1 MAENDNINLDDTLA
15 TGDVYISEEQT
26 DIEVIET
33 VDVIEVEE
41 SESYEID
48 TLDAFPALGEDNE
61 NLRHALLN
69 GREIADQHP
78 ITAITGLREE
88 LNEIKSLKTV
98 YSDKINQADYYLW
111 EDENILQEDRVGYF
125 VSAHSDVHEI
135 KICTSDNDIFGV
147 TVDVAGFVGA
157 QSDVKRDIKYGLV
170 VTNGIVRV
178 RCELFVNVGDYVIS
192 NDYGYAQKN
201 DSGYRVVGRHK
212 VDGIEYAEIT
222 LVTPISRF
230 CELSSAVS
238 ALDERVDDAETNIVA
253 AINVANEAHN
263 KASEAIVISDEAI
276 KNALESLDKS
286 NAAVGKTD
294 ELESIVSSSNE
305 AAVQAK
311 AIAESAVVSAE
322 SIKNEAVAD
331 ANKALAETSEL
342 RKELEA
348 TIDKIDTD
356 LENTSLELEATKES
370 LANAKTELQ
379 DSIDGAVKD
388 IESLEKDLEP
398 LATWPEGSENP
409 TGIAGFVARADED
422 SATLASMVTWQGET
436 NQSIAAFKQE
446 VAENYATQAMV
457 TAVGDNLALFKQEVA
472 DDYATQEMVT
482 EVDNALTGY
491 KQEVEKNYATQQMLS
506 TVEDNLASYKQEV
519 TDTYATQQMVTT
531 VSDNLASYKQEV
543 TDTYATQGMV
553 SEVNNSLTSFKQ
565 EVADD
570 YATQDMVTKVETDTS
585 KALTDYKQE
594 VSGTYATQKSLTD
607 LETET
612 TKAIAASEE
621 KATETYASKSDLTS
635 FESSTNM
642 AMARIEQKADDN
654 GASIN
659 SIVSNVDKYSVGE
672 YSQSY
677 GLTQEQASSIL
688 KDGMIYVPT
697 KHKDTRSH
705 SETFS
710 DTEETNEFTPGSYYM
725 WNGSDWVEYG
735 NSVAFFSETP
745 TPSNTLKYWY
755 VDSNDAPEGYEAHA
769 LYKYEDG
776 KWQKVNILDGN
787 VNNRLAGMIRLTTDK
802 IALEVVNAR
811 GSSATLTERIGKNEA
826 DIQGVVNWTKDPD
839 GKQYNL
845 ATIKQTA
852 DDAGASI
859 TQVVSAVG
867 EDGEV
872 NAASIVTAIN
882 NGDSS
887 VVIDADHVDIS
898 GVDVSLKGQTI
909 NISAD
914 DVLGISSTNFSVDT
928 DGYITAQGGTIGGW
942 TIDDDGLY
950 SSNDDTPQTIT
961 ETINSNNMTETSH
974 DSGSTAYI
982 VPLSNTVGS
991 VLSISDD
998 TGNVYDWEILDGQF
1012 IIYGDFYTTPFNST
1026 VQYTTP
1032 VSNCGLWGTSNRN
1045 GVAIYAGS
1053 NVSTMTSAPF
1063 RVYHDGSL
1071 VATSATIS
1079 GNITATS
1086 GRIGGCYIS
1095 NGVLQIANANI
1106 TSLNA
1111 EKITAGVLDADRIPE
1126 LTVDKLIVGE
1136 LKGFTL
1142 NACTMSACTLEGD
1155 ITLGDE
1161 MFLRYKT
1168 SDGLS
1173 VLSFQD
1179 NGESAAS
1186 FCVEHC
1192 LDYGLGT
1199 SQIFLTPYRIQ
1210 LNVWGAG
1217 DEGNS
1222 ESTSFID
1229 IDQADNERL
1238 TLYSQSGYLKGSW
1251 YSESD
1256 ISVTSDANKKN
1267 TVANIDDKYSVFFDN
1282 LVSRTF
1288 KYNDGTSDR
1297 LHTGFIAQEVKT
1309 ALDCADLDTSEFGG
1323 LVIKQNADNTEDW
1336 YLRYGEFIA
1345 LNTLQIQKLKARVA
1359 ELERKI
1365 DELGE

>member
-41 SESYEID
+41 SESYDID
-48 TLDAFPALGEDNE
+48 ALDAFPALGEDNE
-61 NLRHALLN
+61 SLRHALLN

-178 RCELFVNVGDYVIS
+178 RCELSVNVGDYVIS

-230 CELSSAVS
+230 CELSSAVR

-294 ELESIVSSSNE
+294 ELESIISSSNE

-370 LANAKTELQ
+370 LANTKTELQ
-379 DSIDGAVKD
+379 GSIDDAVND

-436 NQSIAAFKQE
+436 NESIASFKQE
-446 VAENYATQAMV
+446 VAENYATQEMV
-457 TAVGDNLALFKQEVA
+457 TDVGNNLALFKQEVK

-482 EVDNALTGY
+482 EVDNALTAY

-506 TVEDNLASYKQEV
+506 TVEGNLASYKQEV

-531 VSDNLASYKQEV
+531 VSNNLASYKQEV
-543 TDTYATQGMV
+543 TETYATQGMV

-565 EVADD
+565 EVAND

-607 LETET
+607 LETDT

-635 FESSTNM
+635 FESDTKTT
-642 AMARIEQKADDN
+642 MARIEQKADAN
-654 GASIN
+654 GAYIQST
-659 SIVSNVDKYSVGE
+659 VSNMDKYSVGP
-672 YSQSY
+672 YSQAY
-677 GLTQEQASSIL
+677 GFTLEQARAVL
-688 KDGMIYVPT
+688 EEGMVYVPT
-697 KHKDTRSH
+697 PHKDK
-705 SETFS
+705 
-710 DTEETNEFTPGSYYM
+710 DTHDEIYTYTEIDADGKEVVKNYPDDDGYQFTPGYIYTWSDIDDSEDTKTMM
-725 WNGSDWVEYG
+725 WTESVGKVVSFGTAPSGDAYDFWYTNSDTVSDGYEPYTLYKLEEYKNEAGEILTQWVAVATFAG
-735 NSVAFFSETP
+735 NS
-745 TPSNTLKYWY
+745 SNRAVSQIRQDTN
-755 VDSNDAPEGYEAHA
+755 S
-769 LYKYEDG
+769 
-776 KWQKVNILDGN
+776 VNI
-787 VNNRLAGMIRLTTDK
+787 
-802 IALEVVNAR
+802 EVANAR
-811 GSSATLTERIGKNEA
+811 GSAATLNARIGATEA
-826 DIQGVVNWTKDPD
+826 AVQSTAQWAKGATTD
-839 GKQYNL
+839 GEELYNI
-845 ATIKQTA
+845 AIIKQNASDDGSSLALVVA
-852 DDAGASI
+852 DTKGNKVLQGAS
-859 TQVVSAVG
+859 VVLG
-867 EDGEV
+867 QDEED
-872 NAASIVTAIN
+872 SYI
-882 NGDSS
+882 SL
-887 VVIDADHVDIS
+887 DAD
-898 GVDVSLKGQTI
+898 
-909 NISAD
+909 NIHLEGYTTVNES
-914 DVLGISSTNFSVDT
+914 FSIDKN
-928 DGYITAQGGTIGGW
+928 GYMNASGGTIGGW
-942 TIDDDGLY
+942 KIGTTTLTSKDSDTSYGKVGMSSNTSHPAFWAGSDTNGGPTQTPELDSTKFYVTHNGYLHATEGNIGGCRIVNNELKINAANITEGTIDKAR
-950 SSNDDTPQTIT
+950 IT
-961 ETINSNNMTETSH
+961 ELKVGNKFSVSTSGILKASDADISGKLKVENGGTIGDFIIMNGRITNSGGTYPSTTISPSGFSFDNGNEEIMVGRDINKSSKLFSVNSHVIQNFVFKIMENEESQREILLSTSGSNYIKIYDDIEGVIILQAGDAGYLEGTWYN
-974 DSGSTAYI
+974 DSGSA
-982 VPLSNTVGS
+982 
-991 VLSISDD
+991 
-998 TGNVYDWEILDGQF
+998 
-1012 IIYGDFYTTPFNST
+1012 
-1026 VQYTTP
+1026 
-1032 VSNCGLWGTSNRN
+1032 
-1045 GVAIYAGS
+1045 
-1053 NVSTMTSAPF
+1053 
-1063 RVYHDGSL
+1063 
-1071 VATSATIS
+1071 
-1079 GNITATS
+1079 
-1086 GRIGGCYIS
+1086 
-1095 NGVLQIANANI
+1095 I
-1106 TSLNA
+1106 TS
-1111 EKITAGVLDADRIPE
+1111 
-1126 LTVDKLIVGE
+1126 
-1136 LKGFTL
+1136 
-1142 NACTMSACTLEGD
+1142 D
-1155 ITLGDE
+1155 I
-1161 MFLRYKT
+1161 
-1168 SDGLS
+1168 
-1173 VLSFQD
+1173 
-1179 NGESAAS
+1179 
-1186 FCVEHC
+1186 
-1192 LDYGLGT
+1192 
-1199 SQIFLTPYRIQ
+1199 
-1210 LNVWGAG
+1210 
-1217 DEGNS
+1217 
-1222 ESTSFID
+1222 
-1229 IDQADNERL
+1229 
-1238 TLYSQSGYLKGSW
+1238 
-1251 YSESD
+1251 
-1256 ISVTSDANKKN
+1256 NKKN
-1267 TVANIDDKYSVFFDN
+1267 SIINIGDKYDTFFDN
-1282 LVSRTF
+1282 LVGRTF
-1288 KYNDGTSDR
+1288 KYNDGTSGR
-1297 LHTGFIAQEVKT
+1297 LHTGFVAQEVKT
-1309 ALDCADLDTSEFGG
+1309 ALDGAGVDTSEFGG

-1345 LNTLQIQKLKARVA
+1345 LNTWQIQKLKARVA

-1365 DELGE
+1365 EELGE